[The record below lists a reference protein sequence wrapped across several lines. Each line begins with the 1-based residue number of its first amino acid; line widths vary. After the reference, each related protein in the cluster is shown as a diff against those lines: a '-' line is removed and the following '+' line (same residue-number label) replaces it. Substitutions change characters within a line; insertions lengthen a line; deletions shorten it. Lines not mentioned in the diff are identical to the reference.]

1 MEFSAQM
8 YEFDAKPFIEVYCKV
23 VSKQLSLNFIVYR
36 IYSRVGHTF
45 LPQNWAKNLGAT
57 YTLDVNTNTSPLVKG
72 CP

>member
-1 MEFSAQM
+1 MLGCSKISNIASPIFIPIFVTAMEFSAQM

-45 LPQNWAKNLGAT
+45 LPQN
-57 YTLDVNTNTSPLVKG
+57 
-72 CP
+72 

>member
-1 MEFSAQM
+1 MLGCSKISNIASPIFILIFVTAMEFSAQM

-45 LPQNWAKNLGAT
+45 LPQN
-57 YTLDVNTNTSPLVKG
+57 
-72 CP
+72 